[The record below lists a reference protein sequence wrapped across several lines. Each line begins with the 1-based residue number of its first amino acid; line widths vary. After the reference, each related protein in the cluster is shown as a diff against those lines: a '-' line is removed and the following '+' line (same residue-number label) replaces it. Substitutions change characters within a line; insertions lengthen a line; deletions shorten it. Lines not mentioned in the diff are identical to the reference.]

1 MASGYPMIKEIR
13 WRSPE
18 FRYYKK
24 GLAWYWLTV
33 IAALVLL
40 IAAVWFSNFL
50 FAFFVIIAELL
61 IIFWGQKKPS
71 EIEFKLDDRGLAVGD
86 KKFYPYE
93 ALSGFA
99 VVDEEVIFQQKHR
112 LSTYIKAL
120 AEPADLG
127 RINSFLTNRLP
138 EFEYRGS
145 LLEHIAKIIR
155 F

>member
-1 MASGYPMIKEIR
+1 MIKEIR

-24 GLAWYWLTV
+24 GLSWYWLTV
-33 IAALVLL
+33 ITALILL
-40 IAAVWFSNFL
+40 VAAVWSSNFL
-50 FAFFVIIAELL
+50 FAFFIIIAELL
-61 IIFWGQKKPS
+61 IIFWGRQKPL
-71 EIEFKLDDRGLAVGD
+71 EIEFKLDERGLAVGD

-93 ALSGFA
+93 AFSGFA
-99 VVDEEVIFQQKHR
+99 IVDEELIFRQKHR
-112 LSTYIKAL
+112 LSAHIKAF

-127 RINSFLTNRLP
+127 RIASFLTSRLP
-138 EFEYRGS
+138 EFEYQKS